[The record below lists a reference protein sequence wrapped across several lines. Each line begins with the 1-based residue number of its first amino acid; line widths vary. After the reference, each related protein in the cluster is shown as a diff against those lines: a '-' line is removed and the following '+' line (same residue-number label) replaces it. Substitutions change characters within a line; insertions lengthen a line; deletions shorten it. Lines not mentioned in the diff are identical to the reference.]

1 MQETQV
7 RSLGRKDLLEEG
19 MATYSSILAWRIPRT
34 EEPGGLQSLG
44 LQRVGNDTVI
54 NTFKKLIAS
63 HSYVFLGF
71 LHSGV
76 EAHFGF
82 GMGGKGMAL
91 GRPPC
96 SSGRF
101 PQRSRV
107 SRGKEIS
114 LAEKGARGRY
124 LPWLG

>member
-63 HSYVFLGF
+63 HMSFWDSFIVGWRLI
-71 LHSGV
+71 L
-76 EAHFGF
+76 
-82 GMGGKGMAL
+82 AL
-91 GRPPC
+91 GW
-96 SSGRF
+96 GE
-101 PQRSRV
+101 
-107 SRGKEIS
+107 RGWLWADRRAHQGAS
-114 LAEKGARGRY
+114 LKGPG
-124 LPWLG
+124 